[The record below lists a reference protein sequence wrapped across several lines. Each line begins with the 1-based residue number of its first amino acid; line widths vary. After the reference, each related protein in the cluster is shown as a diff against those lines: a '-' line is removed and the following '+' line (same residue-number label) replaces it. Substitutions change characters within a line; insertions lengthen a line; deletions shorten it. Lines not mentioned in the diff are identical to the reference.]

1 MILFFTEAIQL
12 ESMQAYNWPIAK
24 QYLPPPQFSRNNLK
38 RCLNLFKEMCKT
50 LGFAL
55 ATVVATRQPS
65 SKKLQLQNFLHNQ
78 LFLYCSQGGGAEH
91 RTGCI
96 CLVKSRALVM
106 NLSGHCWNLHQQ
118 IGQTLLFP
126 RCKVIHM
133 DFFLMLYSHKV
144 T

>member
-1 MILFFTEAIQL
+1 
-12 ESMQAYNWPIAK
+12 
-24 QYLPPPQFSRNNLK
+24 
-38 RCLNLFKEMCKT
+38 MCKAQ
-50 LGFAL
+50 GFAL

-96 CLVKSRALVM
+96 SLVKSRALVM
-106 NLSGHCWNLHQQ
+106 NLSAHCWNLHQQ
-118 IGQTLLFP
+118 IGQTVLFP

-133 DFFLMLYSHKV
+133 DFFLMLYSHSHVSHLAILFYPSSSICVHKFCSV
-144 T
+144 EGTGLNFTAVSLEITFLVGDV